1 MNKIKTI
8 PSSTTL
14 SDQMVKA
21 IRRDIL
27 LGRFL
32 PGDKLQMNELKQYYQ
47 VGGTPIRE
55 ALVQLVWQHFVVMEP
70 QKGFR
75 VAPISLDEL
84 RDILTTRRAI
94 AGIALEKAMQRG
106 DEEWELSIITAFHRM
121 ERIQLDQPDVDYEEW
136 GERHIAFHIA
146 LIQACNSPMML
157 STLESI
163 YNQLERYR
171 HIWLNGDLDQVTR
184 YHDHGEHKVIMDAVL
199 ARDLQLSLQ
208 RIEEHYQHVIDLAE
222 SLSPENFSERVKL
235 HRTLKA

>member
-1 MNKIKTI
+1 
-8 PSSTTL
+8 
-14 SDQMVKA
+14 MVKA

-32 PGDKLQMNELKQYYQ
+32 PGDKLQMNELKQHYQ

-55 ALVQLVWQHFVVMEP
+55 ALVQLVWQNFVVMEP

-75 VAPISLDEL
+75 VAPISLNEL

-121 ERIQLDQPDVDYEEW
+121 ERIQLDQADVDYEEW
-136 GERHIAFHIA
+136 GVRHMAFHIA

-157 STLESI
+157 SILENI

-171 HIWLNGDLDQVTR
+171 HIWLNGDLDQAPR
-184 YHDHGEHKVIMDAVL
+184 YHDHGEHKIIMDAVL
-199 ARDLQLSLQ
+199 ARDLPRALSL
-208 RIEEHYQHVIDLAE
+208 IGEHYQHVIDLAE
-222 SLSPENFSERVKL
+222 SLSPENFSERVKN
-235 HRTLKA
+235 HPAIKV